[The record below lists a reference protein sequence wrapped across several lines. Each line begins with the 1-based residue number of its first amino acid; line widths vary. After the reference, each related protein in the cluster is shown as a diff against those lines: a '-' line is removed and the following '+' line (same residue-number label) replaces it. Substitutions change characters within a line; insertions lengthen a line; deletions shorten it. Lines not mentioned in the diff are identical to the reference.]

1 MGDYFFAWEA
11 LYAPFGG
18 TSPKG
23 GGKGRWGPLSPSLA
37 PPVGELSA
45 KLTERE
51 KAPLLAEGR
60 SFWRLPSQCSD
71 RGLIT

>member
-1 MGDYFFAWEA
+1 MEKSQSPIPPLGDFFFAGET
-11 LYAPFGG
+11 LSAPCGG
-18 TSPKG
+18 TSPNG

-45 KLTERE
+45 QLTERE

-60 SFWRLPSQCSD
+60 SFGR
-71 RGLIT
+71 